1 MLINDNFMMK
11 RRAFVDLTFHA
22 FNFAFHDCIDSEKT
36 RRASLCVL
44 CEFRKKTDI
53 SAACVEGFSY
63 LYAMRIRLPKC
74 SEKTKKVLIAQDL
87 LECQR

>member
-44 CEFRKKTDI
+44 CEFRKKPI
-53 SAACVEGFSY
+53 F
-63 LYAMRIRLPKC
+63 
-74 SEKTKKVLIAQDL
+74 QL
-87 LECQR
+87 LA